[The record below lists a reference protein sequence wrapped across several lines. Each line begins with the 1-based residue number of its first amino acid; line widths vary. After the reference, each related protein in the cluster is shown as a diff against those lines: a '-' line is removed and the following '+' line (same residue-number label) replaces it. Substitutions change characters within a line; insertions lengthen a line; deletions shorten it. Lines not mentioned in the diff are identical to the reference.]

1 MDWEPT
7 LDDYKNIPSEFGLK
21 MFTPSSTLST
31 DFQGRYDAIY
41 DTKPEDPGPAPTFK
55 GQRPQSFQIRAD
67 ILGQDPSSPFYR
79 PGVKQYV
86 LGEGMVEFKTIQP
99 GPAQYEAYN
108 KSVQE
113 YNESLSAWQKE
124 NADYFAWVEK
134 NEAEILKLDEE
145 VKEYNQTVESDKD
158 RFEEWKQSFPIEVQK
173 VFRQATPPSL
183 KEAFE
188 KQDFKLLVMQEEQS
202 YWDYTSVPINYR
214 IGEDDSGSPINTMLF
229 NGIVNLQ
236 DLNLDLE
243 IGEIDAMLDDL
254 TRADEALAIE
264 SINTLIQNL
273 EVEVKE
279 LQEEIDEKKDNT
291 YIYQSEKDALQAKKD
306 QLVAARGYLSAN

>member
-113 YNESLSAWQKE
+113 YNESLSAWQK
-124 NADYFAWVEK
+124 K
-134 NEAEILKLDEE
+134 
-145 VKEYNQTVESDKD
+145 
-158 RFEEWKQSFPIEVQK
+158 
-173 VFRQATPPSL
+173 
-183 KEAFE
+183 
-188 KQDFKLLVMQEEQS
+188 
-202 YWDYTSVPINYR
+202 
-214 IGEDDSGSPINTMLF
+214 
-229 NGIVNLQ
+229 
-236 DLNLDLE
+236 
-243 IGEIDAMLDDL
+243 
-254 TRADEALAIE
+254 
-264 SINTLIQNL
+264 TLIIL
-273 EVEVKE
+273 
-279 LQEEIDEKKDNT
+279 L
-291 YIYQSEKDALQAKKD
+291 
-306 QLVAARGYLSAN
+306 G